1 MDALHPD
8 THRFIA
14 KMESIAT
21 LSEEEKAALLRL
33 PMQIM
38 DLRADQDI
46 VREGDRPT
54 RSCLLLEGYACRCKI
69 TQEGRR
75 QIMSF
80 HIPGEIPDLQS
91 LHLRVMDHTLQTITP
106 CRVGFITH
114 EAIQDLCHRQPRIAG
129 ALWRETLIDAAIFRE
144 WMVGIG
150 RRSAHARIAHLLC
163 EMLVRMRAVSLA
175 EDHACELPFTQTE
188 IGDALGLS
196 TVHVNRTLQELRG
209 AGLITLRGGA
219 LTVQDWEGLKEAGE
233 FDQTYLHQERRAAA

>member
-8 THRFIA
+8 THRLIA
-14 KMESIAT
+14 KMASIAS
-21 LSEEEKAALLRL
+21 LSADEKAALLRL
-33 PMQIM
+33 PMQILE
-38 DLRADQDI
+38 LRADQDI

-54 RSCLLLEGYACRCKI
+54 RSCLLLAGYACRSKA
-69 TQEGRR
+69 TAEGKR
-75 QIMSF
+75 QILSF

-91 LHLRVMDHTLQTITP
+91 LYLTCMDHTLQTITP
-106 CRVGFITH
+106 CRVGFIPH
-114 EAIQDLCHRQPRIAG
+114 EALRDLCARQPRLTEAF
-129 ALWRETLIDAAIFRE
+129 WRETLIDAAIFRE

-163 EMLVRMRAVSLA
+163 EFLVRMRAVGLA

-219 LTVQDWEGLKEAGE
+219 LAVTDWEGLKEAGE
-233 FDQTYLHQERRAAA
+233 FDPTYLHQDRRAAA

>member
-1 MDALHPD
+1 MDALHPAS
-8 THRFIA
+8 HPLIR
-14 KMESIAT
+14 KMESIAS
-21 LSEEEKAALLRL
+21 LSDEEKAALLRL
-33 PMQIM
+33 PMQVM
-38 DLRADQDI
+38 HLRADQDI

-54 RSCLLLEGYACRCKI
+54 RSCLLLEGYACRCKT

-75 QIMSF
+75 QILSF
-80 HIPGEIPDLQS
+80 HIPGDIPDLQS
-91 LHLRVMDHTLQTITP
+91 LHLTVMDHTLQTITP
-106 CRVGFITH
+106 CRVGFIPH

-163 EMLVRMRAVSLA
+163 EMLVRMRAVGLA

-219 LTVQDWEGLKEAGE
+219 LTVPDWEGLQEAGE